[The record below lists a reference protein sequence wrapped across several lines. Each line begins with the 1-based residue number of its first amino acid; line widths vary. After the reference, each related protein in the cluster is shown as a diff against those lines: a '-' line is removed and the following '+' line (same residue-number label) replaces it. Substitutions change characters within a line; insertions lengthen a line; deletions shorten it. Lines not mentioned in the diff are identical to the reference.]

1 MELLYYL
8 NTSII
13 ALLAG
18 VIFTTLIKNKSIS
31 GMISILAT
39 SLFSSALLYF
49 SIKIILAKS
58 IIEQKFFSLNPL
70 LNSSFFI
77 SIDSLSALFLLIIAI
92 VSLCVTIFSWK
103 YLEVYKE
110 QSSRRFYPFLLSLF
124 LSAVGLVIIRDL
136 LFFILFWELMT
147 LISWQLVIFER
158 EKKDAL
164 KGGLQYFIATHVAT
178 AFLILSAVILY
189 SYSHDFNFTEIKKS
203 LLILLEKNS
212 LLAHFILFSL
222 LIAFITKAGILP
234 FGFWLPNA
242 YPQPPSSASSFFG
255 GVMSKL
261 AVYALL
267 RFFLSVIP
275 LSYDTQIWGLIIAIA
290 GVLSIFIGTIAA
302 LNQDEAKRLMSF
314 HAIGQVGYMLLG
326 IGTGIYFINVNPFLG
341 IIALSGG
348 LLHVFNNS
356 IYKSLLFLN
365 AGAIFYKTGT
375 TDLNKVSGLIKVM
388 PLTAMTALVGAL
400 SIAGVPPFNGFISKL
415 LIFESSIGTAK
426 VMEAFFIVKFAF
438 IIFGI
443 ISVFISAITLASFL
457 KFVNSAF
464 MGKLRGLEEDR
475 KRIPWSMTFPQLIL
489 ALICIISGLF
499 PVVPLELIYDA
510 ISSATN
516 LNLPAFSSVF
526 LSSLAGVSINF
537 CQDCKETGVWFPVF
551 VILSVTILSLIIFI
565 FEKYAQAPKRE
576 VDTWYGGKEHTPEE
590 VTYTGHSF
598 YQPFKEMLSF
608 RIGKIQFRGLY
619 PVELPSFKFPF
630 PVWIRKLIQ
639 PDEWFYY
646 PLSNKVVSFFNTVGY
661 CYEQLS
667 GKYMAWLVLGGILI
681 IVLVF
686 YLAGV
691 IL

>member
-1 MELLYYL
+1 MELLHYL
-8 NTSII
+8 NISII
-13 ALLAG
+13 ALLVG
-18 VIFTTLIKNKSIS
+18 VIFNTLIKNKSIS
-31 GMISILAT
+31 GIISILST
-39 SLFSSALLYF
+39 SLFSSALLFF
-49 SIKIILAKS
+49 SLNIIVAKT

-103 YLEVYKE
+103 YLEIYKE
-110 QSSRRFYPFLLSLF
+110 QSSRRFYPLLLLLF
-124 LSAVGLVIIRDL
+124 LSAVGLVIVRDL
-136 LFFILFWELMT
+136 LFFIIFWELMT
-147 LISWQLVIFER
+147 LISWLLVIFER

-189 SYSHDFNFTEIKKS
+189 SYSNDFNFTEIKKS
-203 LLILLEKNS
+203 LFILLEKNF
-212 LLAHFILFSL
+212 LLAHFVLFSI

-261 AVYALL
+261 AVYAIL
-267 RFFLSVIP
+267 RFFLSVAP
-275 LSYDTQIWGLIIAIA
+275 LSYDTQIWGFLIAIA
-290 GVLSIFIGTIAA
+290 GVFSIFIGTIAA
-302 LNQDEAKRLMSF
+302 LTQDEAKRLMSF

-326 IGTGIYFINVNPFLG
+326 IGIGIYFITVNPFLG
-341 IIALSGG
+341 IIALAGG

-365 AGAIFYKTGT
+365 AGTILYKTGT
-375 TDLNKVSGLIKVM
+375 TDLNRVSGLIKVM
-388 PLTAMTALVGAL
+388 PLTAMTAIVGSL
-400 SIAGVPPFNGFISKL
+400 SIAGVPPFNGFTSKL
-415 LIFESSIGTAK
+415 LIFESSIGTSR
-426 VMEAFFIVKFAF
+426 VNESFFMVKFAF

-464 MGKLRGLEEDR
+464 MGKLQGLKDDK
-475 KRIPWSMTFPQLIL
+475 KRIPLSMTFPQIIL
-489 ALICIISGLF
+489 AFICIITGLF
-499 PVVPLELIYDA
+499 PAIPLELTYNA
-510 ISSATN
+510 LSSATN
-516 LNLPAFSSVF
+516 LTLPSFSSVF

-537 CQDCKETGVWFPVF
+537 CQNCKETGVWFPIF
-551 VILSVTILSLIIFI
+551 VIFSVTILSLIIFI
-565 FEKYAQAPKRE
+565 FEIYAQAPKRE
-576 VDTWYGGKEHTPEE
+576 VETWYGGKEHSPEE
-590 VTYTGHSF
+590 VTYVGHSF
-598 YQPFKEMLSF
+598 YQPFKEMVSF

-619 PVELPSFKFPF
+619 PAEIPPIKISFPL
-630 PVWIRKLIQ
+630 WIKKLLQ

-646 PLSNKVVSFFNTVGY
+646 PLSNVVVRIFNWVEY
-661 CYEQLS
+661 YYERLS
-667 GKYMAWLVLGGILI
+667 IKYMAWIVLGGIL
-681 IVLVF
+681 VMFFVF

>member
-1 MELLYYL
+1 MELLHYL

-13 ALLAG
+13 ALLVG

-31 GMISILAT
+31 GIVSILST
-39 SLFSSALLYF
+39 SLFSSALLFF
-49 SIKIILAKS
+49 SLNIILTKT
-58 IIEQKFFSLNPL
+58 IVEQNLFSLNPL
-70 LNSSFFI
+70 LNASFFI

-103 YLEVYKE
+103 YLEVYEE
-110 QSSRRFYPFLLSLF
+110 QSSRRFYPFLLLVF

-158 EKKDAL
+158 QKKEAL
-164 KGGLQYFIATHVAT
+164 KGGLQYFITTHAAT
-178 AFLILSAVILY
+178 AFLILSALILY
-189 SYSHDFNFTEIKKS
+189 SYSHNFNFTEIKKS
-203 LLILLEKNS
+203 FLILLEKNS
-212 LLAHFILFSL
+212 LLAHFILFFL

-255 GVMSKL
+255 GVMSKF

-275 LSYDTQIWGLIIAIA
+275 LSNATQIWGLIIAIA

-341 IIALSGG
+341 IIALTGG
-348 LLHVFNNS
+348 LLHLLNNS

-375 TDLNKVSGLIKVM
+375 TDLNKVSGLIKVT
-388 PLTAMTALVGAL
+388 PLTAMTAIVGAL
-400 SIAGVPPFNGFISKL
+400 SIAGVPPFNGFMSKL
-415 LIFESSIGTAK
+415 LIFESSIWTAK
-426 VMEAFFIVKFAF
+426 VNESFFMVKFAF

-464 MGKLRGLEEDR
+464 MGKLRGVQQDS
-475 KRIPWSMTFPQLIL
+475 KRIPWSMTFPQFIL
-489 ALICIISGLF
+489 ALICLITGLF
-499 PVVPLELIYDA
+499 PLFPLELTYNA
-510 ISSATN
+510 ISSSTN
-516 LNLPAFSSVF
+516 LTLPHFSSVF
-526 LSSLAGVSINF
+526 LSSLAGVSIKF
-537 CQDCKETGVWFPVF
+537 CQDCKETGVWFPIF
-551 VILSVTILSLIIFI
+551 VIFSVTILSLIIFV
-565 FEKYAQAPKRE
+565 FEKYAQAPKRD

-619 PVELPSFKFPF
+619 PVELPSFNFSF

-646 PLSNKVVSFFNTVGY
+646 PLSNKVIKFFNTFGY

-667 GKYMAWLVLGGILI
+667 GKYMAWLVLGGVLV

-686 YLAGV
+686 YLAGA